1 MGRMNHQAWMSL
13 RIVGEDKDF
22 IISPDITRGWSPQD
36 KHIGDTQ
43 HDSLRAAFQCL
54 GELRT
59 HEPSLVHQG
68 ALATSVEQ
76 VQHVADELKEV
87 LEKLSLDQGAKDPRQ
102 GNAAASSND
111 PQPLAGQHLLV
122 EGTSSGGQRS
132 VDQFGEQLRL
142 MGCPHLTASPETTK
156 ALENAVNLIEELARG
171 GASVDSGG
179 GAAPNEDDGRES
191 EATNPSEAT
200 ISKVSR

>member
-1 MGRMNHQAWMSL
+1 MKRMNHQTWMTL
-13 RIVGEDKDF
+13 RIVGENKDF
-22 IISPDITRGWSPQD
+22 IISPDLTRGWSPQD
-36 KHIGDTQ
+36 KHIGDKQ
-43 HDSLRAAFQCL
+43 HDSLRAALQCL
-54 GELRT
+54 GEPRT
-59 HEPSLVHQG
+59 HEPSLVHLG

-76 VQHVADELKEV
+76 VQQVADELKEK

-142 MGCPHLTASPETTK
+142 MGCPHLTASPETTI
-156 ALENAVNLIEELARG
+156 AFDNAANLVEELARG
-171 GASVDSGG
+171 GATVDSGG
-179 GAAPNEDDGRES
+179 GSAPKEDDGRES
-191 EATNPSEAT
+191 EAANPSEAT
-200 ISKVSR
+200 RSKVRR

>member
-43 HDSLRAAFQCL
+43 HDSLRAALQCL
-54 GELRT
+54 GEPRT
-59 HEPSLVHQG
+59 HEPSLVHLG

-76 VQHVADELKEV
+76 VQQVADELKEK

-111 PQPLAGQHLLV
+111 PQPLAGQHLLA

-142 MGCPHLTASPETTK
+142 MGCSHLTASPETTI
-156 ALENAVNLIEELARG
+156 ALENAVNLVEELARVEG
-171 GASVDSGG
+171 LARGVAT
-179 GAAPNEDDGRES
+179 EDDERES
-191 EATNPSEAT
+191 EAAVPSEAT
-200 ISKVSR
+200 RSKVSR